1 MEKLSLRFGPYI
13 RSPLSTSTKL
23 GFSITRRR
31 DRTSERRSHLLF
43 GRVLDVARRNNR
55 KMRARCG
62 PGTLEHHFRLSISRS
77 LKSPP
82 SVRWGMMH
90 TAVCMAAAFW
100 HIRTASDIIAMGKNN
115 PPVTWMFPRRAKG
128 LRSCRP
134 NTIANPCGASFYSC
148 AFPHK
153 SIHNALYYVKLRM

>member
-55 KMRARCG
+55 KMRDAG
-62 PGTLEHHFRLSISRS
+62 PAHWSTTFGCRSRVRL
-77 LKSPP
+77 KAPP